1 MLDSANTPLATTAA
15 ELALLRRPS
24 LYHNL
29 SRREMMGFRE
39 KSFDV
44 FAYEFYSA
52 FKGFMALDTTFG
64 DPVTKA

>member
-1 MLDSANTPLATTAA
+1 
-15 ELALLRRPS
+15 
-24 LYHNL
+24 
-29 SRREMMGFRE
+29 MMGFRE